1 MNLVAKAEISR
12 LKWPQVSV
20 WGWCGI
26 LVGES
31 HLKLS
36 SDLHPSFLTFVTSC
50 LMKRVLHRLHSW
62 WFPRCSHCILS
73 LSGRHGFRGSTSSRP
88 EWGPSFPGQSLPL
101 SSPAPGRHPGCPA
114 AVAVQCRAA
123 PGGQYPRQQR
133 STLCGRGWSSAG
145 TSHGAQRWPGP
156 PGAGHPPQSAGKNQ
170 AFSVLQTG
178 VRGES
183 AHLAQE
189 PEVLLETSTWFWER
203 SQPRDPPGP

>member
-1 MNLVAKAEISR
+1 MRVMWHLSRWESSQGEFRSPPIFLNLFYKLLDEERAPSSP
-12 LKWPQVSV
+12 L
-20 WGWCGI
+20 WG
-26 LVGES
+26 
-31 HLKLS
+31 
-36 SDLHPSFLTFVTSC
+36 
-50 LMKRVLHRLHSW
+50 
-62 WFPRCSHCILS
+62 FPRRSHCILS
-73 LSGRHGFRGSTSSRP
+73 LSGRHGFRGRTSSRP

-114 AVAVQCRAA
+114 AVAVQGRAA
-123 PGGQYPRQQR
+123 PGGQCPRQQR

-170 AFSVLQTG
+170 GFSVLQTG

-189 PEVLLETSTWFWER
+189 PEVLLETSTWFWDR
-203 SQPRDPPGP
+203 SQPRDPPTL